1 MQSKGKH
8 IMKTC
13 SSPYVFP
20 FLLSFPILQL
30 GDSLELASSTFS
42 LPLYTK
48 SRNQNCWWKN
58 PYSFHPSL
66 QQTFLDNSGLK
77 WSISNVG
84 WKLPNNYIKQ
94 TFSLQSCYFVDF
106 TTHQSNKYIIR
117 TFLLY
122 LRSMPAFSSTVVGC
136 KACKTS
142 VRRNRALD

>member
-1 MQSKGKH
+1 MQRKGKH

-30 GDSLELASSTFS
+30 EDSLELASSTFS

-106 TTHQSNKYIIR
+106 TTHQSNKYISCSILGPCLPSVLQ
-117 TFLLY
+117 LLAVKPVK
-122 LRSMPAFSSTVVGC
+122 LQLEETVH
-136 KACKTS
+136 
-142 VRRNRALD
+142 